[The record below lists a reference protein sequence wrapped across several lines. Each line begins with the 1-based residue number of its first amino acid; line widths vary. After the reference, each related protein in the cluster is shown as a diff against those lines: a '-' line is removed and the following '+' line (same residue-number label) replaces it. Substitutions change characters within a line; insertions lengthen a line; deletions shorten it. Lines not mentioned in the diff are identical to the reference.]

1 MVDGILGGLGNFAGG
16 VGDFF
21 TGGGKYADSK
31 NINQRYGVPE
41 ADVRQAGLG
50 ALGNVGALLLAAGQ
64 SPDRGQ
70 RAQFLGQLGG
80 AVSGMN
86 TDIYKSSQA
95 RLMTAQQQQA
105 MREVEENRAL
115 SAWAQSPENLKSVGL
130 TPEQFR
136 VVGTAGLKEIVK
148 NTTLAAAK
156 ITPAQRAA
164 DAAIAAI
171 VSGGSA
177 PAPIS
182 MQPQVAAP
190 SVPPVAAQAQA
201 QDTQPAPQAQSTVPP
216 PAMSGEEMARA
227 VAENPAV
234 IFGRPEVAKNL
245 AQISDSLGK
254 ESREVRTE
262 MQKAYL
268 KPIFERAS
276 AINSLMPALDAAE
289 KSIRSVPGGPA
300 AQVLNYYGKVASSLG
315 LPVPEGSAQATLL
328 SSIGTQ
334 LAPIFKLPGAV
345 SNAEMALYMN
355 AGPSLGDTPEA
366 NQLKIDLMRALGAR
380 AKAIADAGY
389 KYAGKPELFT
399 KLAELDKPVFTEDQ
413 RKRLEMAVGG
423 SPKETLPAA
432 APVGGAR
439 LVREIRQ

>member
-1 MVDGILGGLGNFAGG
+1 MVDGILGGLSNFAGG

-21 TGGGKYADSK
+21 TGGGVYSDPK

-80 AVSGMN
+80 AVGGMN

-95 RLMTAQQQQA
+95 RLMNTQQQQA

-115 SAWAQSPENLKSVGL
+115 SAWAQNPDNLKSVGL

-136 VVGTAGLKEIVK
+136 VVGTSGLKEIVK
-148 NTTLAAAK
+148 NTALAGSK
-156 ITPAQRAA
+156 LTPAQRAA

-171 VSGGSA
+171 VSGGAA
-177 PAPIS
+177 PSPTSPA
-182 MQPQVAAP
+182 VAAP
-190 SVPPVAAQAQA
+190 LPSPATPPTQAQVQA
-201 QDTQPAPQAQSTVPP
+201 PTVPQAQTAAPQQT
-216 PAMSGEEMARA
+216 MTGEDMARA

-254 ESREVRTE
+254 ESREVRTA
-262 MQKAYL
+262 MQKEYL
-268 KPIFERAS
+268 KPVFERAAS
-276 AINSLMPALDAAE
+276 INSLLPALDAAE
-289 KSIRSVPGGPA
+289 KAIPAVRGGPA
-300 AQVLNYYGKVASSLG
+300 AQAMFYYGKVASSLG
-315 LPVPEGSAQATLL
+315 LPVPEGSVQASVL

-345 SNAEMALYMN
+345 SNAEMSLYTT
-355 AGPSLGDTPEA
+355 AGPNLGDTPEA
-366 NQLKIDLMRALGAR
+366 NQLKVDLMRALGAR
-380 AKAIADAGY
+380 AKAIATTGY
-389 KYAGKPELFT
+389 KYAGKNELFER
-399 KLAELDKPVFTEDQ
+399 LAELDTPVFTEEQ
-413 RKRLEMAVGG
+413 RKKLERAAGI
-423 SPKETLPAA
+423 STSQPPKSTA
-432 APVGGAR
+432 APPAGGAR
-439 LVREIRQ
+439 LLREIR